1 MRLAIVLTMS
11 LLALGALAAAQ
22 HPAPKPDATTEE
34 GRLLQQIADESDAA
48 NRRALLEQFVASYP
62 NHPATAWAYEQLMDA
77 YRSANDPDK
86 LLAAGER
93 ILALDPGDFTT
104 AQSCLNA
111 ALQMKKDPDLV
122 LKWTETLSSAVDQ
135 VVHSPK
141 PDDESEAQA
150 WETRVNNAR
159 QAESYSESMLFEA
172 AQQTDDP
179 YKKIELG
186 EALALHNPE
195 SEYKLPM
202 AELLFKAYLKTGDT
216 EKALAVG
223 KETLAQSPIDV
234 EMLLN
239 LASLYRSKQQP
250 EKALALAK
258 QAIQLADVQETPE
271 GMTDASWEPRREEL
285 RSFGEYTEGVIYAT
299 MGKWTDADV
308 QLRACLPGIAAPE
321 SKAEVLYYLG
331 LANYRLA
338 EKGQAQRAP
347 DALLFSTQAA
357 DIPSHFQELARKN
370 ASAIRSKFQIQ

>member
-1 MRLAIVLTMS
+1 MRLIVVLTIL
-11 LLALGALAAAQ
+11 LLALGTLSAQ
-22 HPAPKPDATTEE
+22 RSAPAPDPSTQE
-34 GRLLQQIADESDAA
+34 GQLLQRIAGESDLS
-48 NRRALLEQFVASYP
+48 NRRALLEEFVASYP
-62 NHPATAWAYEQLMDA
+62 NHSATAWAYEQLMDA
-77 YRSANDPDK
+77 YRAANDPDK

-93 ILALDPGDFTT
+93 ILAIDPGDFTT
-104 AQSCLNA
+104 AQTCLNA

-122 LKWTETLSSAVDQ
+122 LKWTETLSSIVDQ
-135 VVHSPK
+135 VAHSPR
-141 PDDESEAQA
+141 PDNENEAQA
-150 WETRVNNAR
+150 WETHVSNAK
-159 QAESYSESMLFEA
+159 QAESYSESILYEA
-172 AQQTDDP
+172 AQQTNDP

-195 SEYKLPM
+195 SEYKVPM
-202 AELLFKAYLKTGDT
+202 AELLFKAYIQTGDT
-216 EKALAVG
+216 EKALALG
-223 KETLAQSPIDV
+223 KETLAQSPIDI
-234 EMLLN
+234 EMLLS

-250 EKALALAK
+250 EKALELAK
-258 QAIQLADVQETPE
+258 QAIQLANVQETPE

-285 RSFGEYTEGVIYAT
+285 RSFGQYTEGVIDAT

-308 QLRACLPGIAAPE
+308 QLRACLPGMTTPE

-338 EKGQAQRAP
+338 EKGQAQRAS

>member
-1 MRLAIVLTMS
+1 MRLTVVLAIL
-11 LLALGALAAAQ
+11 LLALGTSAAQ
-22 HPAPKPDATTEE
+22 HPAPTPDPATQE
-34 GRLLQQIADESDAA
+34 GQLLQRIADEPDLS
-48 NRRALLEQFVASYP
+48 NRRALLEEFVASYP
-62 NHPATAWAYEQLMDA
+62 NRSAAAWAYEQLMDA

-93 ILALDPGDFTT
+93 ILAIDPGDFTT
-104 AQSCLNA
+104 AQTCLNA

-122 LKWTETLSSAVDQ
+122 LKWTETLSSVVDQ

-141 PDDESEAQA
+141 PDDENEAQA
-150 WETRVNNAR
+150 WETRVNNAKM
-159 QAESYSESMLFEA
+159 AESYSESILYEA

-195 SEYKLPM
+195 SEYKVPM
-202 AELLFKAYLKTGDT
+202 AELLFKAYVRTGDT
-216 EKALAVG
+216 EKALALG

-234 EMLLN
+234 EMLLS

-285 RSFGEYTEGVIYAT
+285 RSFGQYTEGVIYAT
-299 MGKWTDADV
+299 MEKWTDADV
-308 QLRACLPGIAAPE
+308 QLRACLPGITSPE
-321 SKAEVLYYLG
+321 SKAEILYYLG

-338 EKGQAQRAP
+338 EKGQAQRAS

-370 ASAIRSKFQIQ
+370 ATAIRSKFQIQ

>member
-1 MRLAIVLTMS
+1 MRLTVILAIL

-22 HPAPKPDATTEE
+22 RSMPTPDPGTQE
-34 GRLLQQIADESDAA
+34 GQLLQRIWDESDLS
-48 NRRALLEQFVASYP
+48 NRRALLEEFVASYP
-62 NHPATAWAYEQLMDA
+62 NHSATAWAYEQLMDA
-77 YRSANDPDK
+77 YRSANEPDK

-93 ILALDPGDFTT
+93 ILAIDPGDFTT

-122 LKWTETLSSAVDQ
+122 LKWTETLSSVVDQ
-135 VVHSPK
+135 LVHSPK

-159 QAESYSESMLFEA
+159 MAESYSESILYEA
-172 AQQTDDP
+172 AQQTNDP

-186 EALALHNPE
+186 EALALHNAE
-195 SEYKLPM
+195 SEYKVPM
-202 AELLFKAYLKTGDT
+202 AELLFKAYVQTGDT
-216 EKALAVG
+216 EKALALG
-223 KETLAQSPIDV
+223 RETLAQSPIDV

-239 LASLYRSKQQP
+239 LASLYRSRQQP

-258 QAIQLADVQETPE
+258 QAIQWASVQETPE

-285 RSFGEYTEGVIYAT
+285 RSFGQYTEGVIDAT
-299 MGKWTDADV
+299 MGKWSDADA
-308 QLRACLPGIAAPE
+308 QLRACLPGMTTPE

-338 EKGQAQRAP
+338 EKGQAQRAS
-347 DALLFSTQAA
+347 DALLFSTQSA
-357 DIPSHFQELARKN
+357 DIPSHFQQLARKN